1 MGRVRMRTKLGV
13 AVMAGALAAS
23 AANASPDLFRDLPG
37 DARDLNDLRW
47 EKRPVLIFA
56 PSRDDPAYSRQMEL
70 LRAQVDA
77 LAERDIV
84 VLSDLDADMPSPLR
98 QGFQPGGFRIVLV
111 GKDGGIKLEQEE
123 VLDPETLFSL
133 IDGMP
138 MRRNEMA
145 N

>member
-1 MGRVRMRTKLGV
+1 MQTQNQQRCKRTIK
-13 AVMAGALAAS
+13 GAKS
-23 AANASPDLFRDLPG
+23 A
-37 DARDLNDLRW
+37 
-47 EKRPVLIFA
+47 
-56 PSRDDPAYSRQMEL
+56 
-70 LRAQVDA
+70 
-77 LAERDIV
+77 
-84 VLSDLDADMPSPLR
+84 PLR

>member
-1 MGRVRMRTKLGV
+1 M
-13 AVMAGALAAS
+13 
-23 AANASPDLFRDLPG
+23 
-37 DARDLNDLRW
+37 
-47 EKRPVLIFA
+47 LIFA

-84 VLSDLDADMPSPLR
+84 VLSDLDADTPSPLR